1 MDELPAVLER
11 LRGNIDDERWRR
23 RIIYVQAMHAL
34 WPDWNE
40 SAGRQEL
47 RKLGT
52 LGTDDDV
59 EILQLYLDLFEDSL
73 GFAEKDALIDRI
85 LNESESLTDQ
95 LHYKGSKAVLYLT
108 ISDFKKADAEL
119 VEAVALARARLDEKN
134 FTRYQRY
141 RSHRHWVCWDGC
153 ARTTRCCMRQ
163 WRCTKGCLP
172 TKTIGP
178 RGRAGLLAWL
188 GETYRLLKEW
198 GKAEAAYAR
207 AFDAEPAGIHRVF
220 LSECL
225 LRQSKIG
232 EAAETLASVKIEELH
247 PAEQVDY
254 AFGFATLA
262 IETNERAKL
271 EQAKQVL
278 KSVKVPDPYFRE
290 RRDAFLLKVQEAL
303 ASGGSPAL
311 AQRTTGL
318 LDTVRSAS
326 PYLILKPT
334 FMGIGIDIGKIFED
348 LAKRRQRRA
357 EKRDAAKKK
366 PD

>member
-1 MDELPAVLER
+1 LGL
-11 LRGNIDDERWRR
+11 LGW
-23 RIIYVQAMHAL
+23 
-34 WPDWNE
+34 
-40 SAGRQEL
+40 L
-47 RKLGT
+47 RKDNPL
-52 LGTDDDV
+52 
-59 EILQLYLDLFEDSL
+59 
-73 GFAEKDALIDRI
+73 
-85 LNESESLTDQ
+85 
-95 LHYKGSKAVLYLT
+95 LH
-108 ISDFKKADAEL
+108 
-119 VEAVALARARLDEKN
+119 EAVALYEGLLADED
-134 FTRYQRY
+134 YW
-141 RSHRHWVCWDGC
+141 S
-153 ARTTRCCMRQ
+153 
-163 WRCTKGCLP
+163 
-172 TKTIGP
+172 P

-290 RRDAFLLKVQEAL
+290 RRDAFLLNVQEAL

-334 FMGIGIDIGKIFED
+334 FMGIGIDIGQNFRGPRKAKAEARGKARCGEEEARLAAGLPRPKTSPRQHRRISEDVKITS
-348 LAKRRQRRA
+348 AKGPSRRVRSSL
-357 EKRDAAKKK
+357 
-366 PD
+366 PC